1 MVGGLLAAGLIAA
14 AGSAQAGINSAMVP
28 VRDAGNLPDSTGY
41 GAVSYN
47 YNIGQYDVTLGQYTA
62 FLNAVATKSDP
73 YGLYTSYMASG
84 SGTSGIEQSGSPGN
98 FSYSVTG
105 SAPGSEQYA
114 GIRCFL
120 GWCGAVLQL
129 VAKRPADERHRMRR
143 HN

>member
-1 MVGGLLAAGLIAA
+1 MHKSGRAITRSITCTCRVPIFGRRMVGGLLAAGLIAA

-84 SGTSGIEQSGSPGN
+84 SRNVG
-98 FSYSVTG
+98 
-105 SAPGSEQYA
+105 
-114 GIRCFL
+114 
-120 GWCGAVLQL
+120 
-129 VAKRPADERHRMRR
+129 H
-143 HN
+143 